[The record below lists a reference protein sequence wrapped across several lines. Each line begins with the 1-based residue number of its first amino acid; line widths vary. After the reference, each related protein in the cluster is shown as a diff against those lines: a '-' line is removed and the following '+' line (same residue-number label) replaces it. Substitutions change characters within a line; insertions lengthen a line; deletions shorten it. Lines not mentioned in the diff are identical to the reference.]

1 MDFQINSGLFEYDR
15 EQIDDLLPNKPD
27 FYKIYIDG
35 SEYEWDLTDKMH
47 LTGHFAKSEK
57 EAIIYVLNRSGY
69 RLAYIGDPLP
79 LDDWKSAYM
88 AYTIFQMN
96 SIEDLIDAYYKTMAQ
111 ALEILRASEL
121 YICDIAFEEIRGEL
135 LKFENAYNIQYIIRY
150 YSMITDLAQ
159 RINSSY
165 ELIPHNT
172 NRPNLVQEK
181 PILRL
186 RCDDHD
192 PTTAVKIYDDANVY
206 ITNRNIVNDICEI
219 LIYRKDTDK
228 VRFNILYESSDI
240 YSDANVENQIKNAVT
255 AYMNEETDA
264 AYESALDAVKCM
276 IRAFHYDIVSILGY
290 FNICIS
296 VAHKLNNDYYI
307 SDVKETDDEDEDV

>member
-1 MDFQINSGLFEYDR
+1 
-15 EQIDDLLPNKPD
+15 
-27 FYKIYIDG
+27 
-35 SEYEWDLTDKMH
+35 
-47 LTGHFAKSEK
+47 
-57 EAIIYVLNRSGY
+57 
-69 RLAYIGDPLP
+69 
-79 LDDWKSAYM
+79 
-88 AYTIFQMN
+88 MN

-186 RCDDHD
+186 RCDDRD

-240 YSDANVENQIKNAVT
+240 YSDANVENQIKNA
-255 AYMNEETDA
+255 
-264 AYESALDAVKCM
+264 SALDAVKCM

-307 SDVKETDDEDEDV
+307 SDIKENDDEDEDV

>member
-1 MDFQINSGLFEYDR
+1 MYS
-15 EQIDDLLPNKPD
+15 
-27 FYKIYIDG
+27 
-35 SEYEWDLTDKMH
+35 
-47 LTGHFAKSEK
+47 
-57 EAIIYVLNRSGY
+57 
-69 RLAYIGDPLP
+69 IGDPLP

-186 RCDDHD
+186 RCDDRD

-307 SDVKETDDEDEDV
+307 SDIKENDDEDEDV